1 MKFFPPL
8 PEDLLPWRSTRGQK
22 WKKRVFVK
30 ICSWIF
36 FFFQFTS
43 PLHNPINATHIR
55 DSWSWLE
62 ECDLRIAF
70 WAVYRKLWLITVWIH
85 HRSRVWAFCRVPRN
99 FNRHL
104 LPQKKGKR
112 HSVTNAQLIRPTFL
126 FLKVHVHSH
135 SLIIIIFTNNTNFF
149 LFLSYTVLIIFHI
162 SSFITFD
169 IHHLWWTQ
177 ELPPPFFSFWIE
189 LRKKVFP
196 MIHMLDQKV
205 TNEQGLLQI
214 LMDDDGYSTSKFN
227 FSLSFFLV
235 VRCSLL
241 VVRCL
246 AVRCSLHGVSRCSVS
261 RSGYSEARIK

>member
-99 FNRHL
+99 FDRHL
-104 LPQKKGKR
+104 LPQKKKGKR
-112 HSVTNAQLIRPTFL
+112 HSVTDAQLVRLTFP

-135 SLIIIIFTNNTNFF
+135 SLIIIIFTTNTNFF
-149 LFLSYTVLIIFHI
+149 FSYTVLIIFHT

-177 ELPPPFFSFWIE
+177 GLPPFFSFWIE
-189 LRKKVFP
+189 LRES
-196 MIHMLDQKV
+196 ISDDTYQKV
-205 TNEQGLLQI
+205 TNERTGFTPSIDGRWWLLYI
-214 LMDDDGYSTSKFN
+214 E
-227 FSLSFFLV
+227 V
-235 VRCSLL
+235 
-241 VVRCL
+241 
-246 AVRCSLHGVSRCSVS
+246 
-261 RSGYSEARIK
+261 